1 MLTAFSLAYCACLL
15 LCSCM
20 NRHSQQLWPNLKINP
35 VLNKSL
41 RVLGWLLVLTT
52 AVYCITTNGVGT
64 GLVILC
70 AVFSL
75 AIVSLAI
82 LLDYAARW
90 VPATA
95 IVISLASMVL

>member
-1 MLTAFSLAYCACLL
+1 MLTAFSLAYCACFI

-20 NRHSQQLWPNLKINP
+20 NRHSQQLWPHLKIKP
-35 VLNKSL
+35 ALTKSL

-64 GLVILC
+64 GLAIFC

-75 AIVSLAI
+75 AIVALAL

-90 VPATA
+90 IPATA
-95 IVISLASMVL
+95 IVISFASAVL